1 MKGRRHM
8 GDQETQSLAR
18 SVKQIWKPVEQV
30 SIPFYGHVLV
40 AVRLDDGRIA
50 AVLRWLCEGMG
61 INQQSQLRHISGR
74 KALAKGLVDVYID
87 TPTRGVQEAPALLL
101 DVLPGWL
108 ITVDE
113 RRVKAEAQD
122 DVVRFQEEAVAVLAA
137 HFGQKHA
144 ASLALPAPTS
154 VEVAPPAAPAALA
167 PDASR
172 AERIAYHDAMAAF
185 LRWQQSMDE
194 WRANADARQ
203 DAMEMR
209 VDAIEGGVQSLQGR
223 VNEIA
228 RVIPEIV
235 QRFGEQPL
243 SPAHQAAIQAGV
255 TLIHDALDMPH
266 ATIYNE
272 LRRQFRVAKYDQIPD
287 ARWADVVAWF
297 RPRVELALRQGGS
310 GQADP
315 FADDDALAQGRMF

>member
-1 MKGRRHM
+1 M
-8 GDQETQSLAR
+8 GERDTTQLAKR
-18 SVKQIWKPVEQV
+18 VWEPVEQV
-30 SIPFYGHVLV
+30 AIPFYGHKLV
-40 AVRLDDGRIA
+40 AVRLEDGRIA
-50 AVLRWLCEGMG
+50 AVLRWMCEGMG
-61 INQQSQLRHISGR
+61 LHTKSQMQHIQGR
-74 KALAKGLVDVYID
+74 RALAKGLVDVLVD
-87 TPTRGVQEAPALLL
+87 TAGGIQEMPALTL
-101 DVLPGWL
+101 DVMPGWL

-113 RRVKAEAQD
+113 RRVREEARE
-122 DVVRFQEEAVAVLAA
+122 DVVHFQEEAVGVLSA
-137 HFGQKHA
+137 HFFQKHA
-144 ASLALPAPTS
+144 QSGALPAPERAVS
-154 VEVAPPAAPAALA
+154 VVEAALPAAPAALA